1 MGIKN
6 LLIRKEKV
14 DQATKVGSLELLK
27 MAIEERNKKI
37 SEMTKDLD
45 KFTDTL
51 LKEANI
57 DVQTRRR

>member
-1 MGIKN
+1 
-6 LLIRKEKV
+6 
-14 DQATKVGSLELLK
+14 